1 MKKKIVA
8 LIFVFIFAFSFPAS
22 AYQINEYELHCD
34 AAMVISLDTGDV
46 LYAKNH
52 TEKLYPASITK
63 LMTAIVMVENID
75 DLDNTYM
82 TYTKTA
88 NNLILGTGSVV
99 YNLNIGEKMKAKD
112 ALASLLVS
120 SHGDTAYMIA
130 EHVGGTIENFVD
142 MMNEKAE
149 EMGLQDTHFVN
160 PVGLHDDDHY
170 TTAADIYVFAKYAF
184 EIDVIKEM
192 ASQARYKMEA
202 TNVHAE
208 RTIANSN
215 LLIDP
220 NSNVYYKHTI
230 CGKTGF
236 TDEAGRCLVST
247 ASNGTYTYMAI
258 VLNAKTKNGKRYDF
272 IDSENMYRW
281 AFDNF
286 EYKTVLEPSTPVDE
300 VKVNLSN
307 DADHVSVVLEGG
319 LKALLPK
326 DADLSTVQIKTN
338 LFAEEINAPVQK
350 GAILGT
356 ADIYYAEEKIG
367 TINLIAANTVEHSKF
382 KVFVEDAKT
391 VSINFFT
398 STIMKVFYVLVILVI
413 VGFIALTVWLNLT
426 KKKRRN
432 LKYKPIKK
440 SELEDQNKP

>member
-1 MKKKIVA
+1 MKKKIIA
-8 LIFVFIFAFSFPAS
+8 LILVFIFAFSFPAS

-52 TEKLYPASITK
+52 TERLYPASITK

-99 YNLNIGEKMKAKD
+99 YNLNIGEKMKARE
-112 ALASLLVS
+112 ALASLLIT

-142 MMNEKAE
+142 MMNAKAE
-149 EMGLQDTHFVN
+149 EMGLEDTHFVN
-160 PVGLHDDDHY
+160 PVGLHDDNHY
-170 TTAADIYVFAKYAF
+170 TTAADIYVLAKYAF
-184 EIDVIKEM
+184 EIDIIKEM
-192 ASQARYKMEA
+192 ASKATYKMEA
-202 TNVHAE
+202 TNVHSE

-215 LLIDP
+215 LLINP
-220 NSNVYYKHTI
+220 NSNVYYEPTI

-236 TDEAGRCLVST
+236 TDEAGRCLVSI
-247 ASNGTYTYMAI
+247 ASNGVYNYMSI
-258 VLNAKTKNGKRYDF
+258 VLNAKTQNGKRYDF

-281 AFDNF
+281 AFNNF

-319 LKALLPK
+319 LKSLLPK

-350 GAILGT
+350 GTLLGT

-367 TINLIAANTVEHSKF
+367 TINLIAANSVESSKF
-382 KVFVEDAKT
+382 KTFVENAKT
-391 VSINFFT
+391 VSKNFFT
-398 STIMKVFYVLVILVI
+398 STIMRVFYALIILVV

-440 SELEDQNKP
+440 GEFNDQNNP